1 MSHDSREQE
10 IYLDHNATTPLDE
23 RVLAAMEPFLR
34 IAFGNAAS
42 VQHATG
48 RAAAD
53 AVEQARAEVADLLG
67 ASPREVV
74 FTSGATEANNLAI
87 KGLALAATD
96 CRHLV
101 SCVTEH
107 PAVLEP
113 LAWLGRRGFE
123 VDLVGVDADG
133 MVDLAMLERVL
144 RPDTLLVSVM
154 AANNEIG
161 TLAPLAEIGQLAH
174 QVGALFHTDATQLVG
189 QLPLGLDAAQVD
201 LLSLSAHKFY
211 GPKGVG
217 ALYVRRRLPVPIE
230 PLIHG
235 GGHERGLRS
244 GTSNVAGCVGL
255 GAAARLVAEEGHAA
269 AGRLSWLRDKLHN
282 RLAAALDGVRLN
294 GHPSHRLPSTVNL
307 CFAGADA
314 DAVMAN
320 MPGVAVSSG
329 SACSSATPAPSHVL
343 RAMGRS
349 AEEATASIR
358 FGVGRRT
365 TLADVDRAVPQVV
378 AAVSR
383 VRAVFDAGADAS
395 RRPA

>member
-1 MSHDSREQE
+1 MSDDSREQE

-23 RVLAAMEPFLR
+23 RVLAAMAPFLR

-53 AVEQARAEVADLLG
+53 AVEQARAEVADLLD

-96 CRHLV
+96 RRHLV

-133 MVDLAMLERVL
+133 VVELAMLERVL

-154 AANNEIG
+154 AANNETG
-161 TLAPLAEIGQLAH
+161 TLAPLAEIGRLAH
-174 QVGALFHTDATQLVG
+174 QVGAVFHTDATQLLG
-189 QLPLGLDAAQVD
+189 QLPLDLDAAQVD

-230 PLIHG
+230 PLLHG

-255 GAAARLVAEEGHAA
+255 GAAARLAAEKGHAA
-269 AGRLSWLRDKLHN
+269 AGRLSRLRDELHN

-294 GHPSHRLPSTVNL
+294 GHASHRLPSTVNL

-343 RAMGRS
+343 RAMGCS
-349 AEEATASIR
+349 AEDATASIR

-365 TLADVDRAVPQVV
+365 TLADIERAVPQVV

-383 VRAVFDAGADAS
+383 VRAVLDAGADAA